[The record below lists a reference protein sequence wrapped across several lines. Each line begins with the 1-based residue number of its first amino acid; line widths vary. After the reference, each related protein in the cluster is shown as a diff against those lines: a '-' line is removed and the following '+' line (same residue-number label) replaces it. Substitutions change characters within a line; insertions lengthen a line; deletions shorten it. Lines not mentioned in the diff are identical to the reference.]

1 MAFSPLEV
9 AKATMLIVAA
19 LFPIV
24 NPLGGAP
31 IFLSLVDRHPPAVQK
46 ALARRIAA
54 NSFILLLASMFIG
67 SHVLA
72 FFGLSLP
79 AVQVGGGLL
88 VAATGW
94 GLLNRPDRQ
103 REDGDGPRR
112 SDIAA
117 HSFYPFTL
125 PLTVGPG
132 SISVAITLGANM
144 PKRMDTGTLLA
155 PEPLAALSAGALAMA
170 LLIWA
175 SYSGAERMS
184 RAIGPTGM
192 SVVMR
197 LSSFILLCIGV
208 QITWNGLA
216 AMSGWH
222 R

>member
-1 MAFSPLEV
+1 
-9 AKATMLIVAA
+9 MLA
-19 LFPIV
+19 LAIPVQFYV
-24 NPLGGAP
+24 GWQYYVGAY
-31 IFLSLVDRHPPAVQK
+31 K
-46 ALARRIAA
+46 ALRNKSANMDVLIA
-54 NSFILLLASMFIG
+54 MG
-67 SHVLA
+67 S
-72 FFGLSLP
+72 S
-79 AVQVGGGLL
+79 
-88 VAATGW
+88 VAY
-94 GLLNRPDRQ
+94 
-103 REDGDGPRR
+103 
-112 SDIAA
+112 
-117 HSFYPFTL
+117 FY
-125 PLTVGPG
+125 
-132 SISVAITLGANM
+132 SVAITLGANM